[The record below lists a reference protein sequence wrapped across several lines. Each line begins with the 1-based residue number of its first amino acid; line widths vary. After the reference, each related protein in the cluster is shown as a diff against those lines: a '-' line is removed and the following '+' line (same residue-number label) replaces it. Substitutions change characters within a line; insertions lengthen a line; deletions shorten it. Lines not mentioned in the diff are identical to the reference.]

1 MQGKQLRLLETELW
15 RAADQLRANSKL
27 TASEYSM
34 PVLGLIF
41 LRHAYNRFRKVK
53 IEVEKDLPTHPQRGK
68 RPLTKRDFEE
78 KNSMFLP
85 EKSQFDYLVS
95 LPESEDIGEAI
106 DNAMKLIEEE
116 YDNLKGVLPKNFSIF
131 SKDLLRELLRIFNK
145 EVLQKAEGDLFG
157 KIYEYFLGK
166 FAMTGAQEGGEFFT
180 PMSLV
185 NTIVNIIEPDHG
197 IVFDPAC
204 GSAGMFVQTGY
215 FIESEGLQPA
225 EKVTFYGQEKA
236 DLNTKLAK
244 MNLAVHGLEG
254 NIQEGNTFYEDKH
267 DLVGKADFVMA
278 NPPFNVDGVDK
289 GKDSVKKD
297 PRLLYTKDING
308 SVTRLLPKNDNA
320 NYLWIQ
326 YFYGYLKPTGRAGFV
341 MASSASDAGH
351 SEKDIREKLV
361 RTGAVDVMVAIG
373 NNFFYTRS
381 LPCTLWFFDRGKEIL
396 THEYLQNEST
406 QKTPIQIEGV
416 YSGEQYTGR
425 KTVEIHLPPLLLE
438 HARELR
444 KNKTEAEDML
454 WQLIRNR
461 QLNNMKFRRQHP
473 LKVGFVLDFFC
484 AETRLG
490 IELDGGY
497 HNTPEQIEYDKKRT
511 EIVQKEYGVR
521 IIRFKNEDVIYKTE
535 EVLRGILASPPAP
548 LHAGEGGDRAGDIE
562 FHSKDKQQSS
572 IHIGDGPVV
581 RTKDTVLMLDAR
593 KIYRKVTSK
602 VNDFSPEQ
610 LQNLI
615 CIVNLYRGNTQKFK
629 TVVNGYMQTAA
640 SLAKET
646 AVATAGLQK
655 VMNKV
660 RQSWIGFAVKY
671 AKENTDAP
679 NLADSLNL
687 EGWDELIGLQTEF
700 IEFVS
705 SHSEKTSLLSFGA
718 GIGESN
724 NKVISH
730 VADAS
735 PLFFGEGAGV
745 RTKSLRK
752 PQDKLLKQLLDTIAT
767 AVKELQLN
775 KNKDWK
781 ELNIKEQLDQLKDLQ
796 FQLSG
801 NPNEEDPGLLHETE
815 YFWKQAH
822 WLTSRFPQG
831 VYTDV
836 EGLCKVVTQ
845 ADIEAKDW
853 SLSPGRYVGVD
864 TATDDDFDYD
874 ERLKEIHIELEGLNE
889 EAVTLSQ
896 LIASNYKSIL

>member
-1 MQGKQLRLLETELW
+1 MQGNQLRKLEAELW

-41 LRHAYNRFRKVK
+41 LRHAFNRFQKVK
-53 IEVEKDLPTHPQRGK
+53 TEVEKDLPTHPQRGK
-68 RPLTKRDFEE
+68 RPLTKKDFEE

-85 EKSQFDYLVS
+85 LKSQFEYLVS

-106 DNAMKLIEEE
+106 DTAMKLIEDE
-116 YDNLKGVLPKNFSIF
+116 YDNLKGVLPKNYSIF

-157 KIYEYFLGK
+157 KIYEYFLNK

-180 PMSLV
+180 PFSLV

-197 IVFDPAC
+197 INFDPAV

-215 FIESEGLQPA
+215 FIESEGQNPA

-236 DLNTKLAK
+236 ETNTRLAK

-267 DLVGKADFVMA
+267 NLVGKCDFVMA

-289 GKDSVKKD
+289 AKEIVKKD
-297 PRLLYTKDING
+297 PRLPFG
-308 SVTRLLPKNDNA
+308 LPKNDNA

-326 YFYGYLKPTGRAGFV
+326 YFYSYLKPTGRAGFV

-396 THEYLQNEST
+396 TPNPS
-406 QKTPIQIEGV
+406 PDGEGRAPF
-416 YSGEQYTGR
+416 S
-425 KTVEIHLPPLLLE
+425 TVEHNLPPQLLAN
-438 HARELR
+438 ARELR
-444 KNKTEAEDML
+444 KNQTDAEDML
-454 WQLIRNR
+454 WQLLRNR
-461 QLNNMKFRRQHP
+461 QLNNLKFRRQHP
-473 LKVGFVLDFFC
+473 LKVGFVLDFYC
-484 AETRLG
+484 AETKLG

-497 HNTPEQIEYDKKRT
+497 HSTKEQTRLDNERA
-511 EIVQKEYGVR
+511 EIINEYGIR
-521 IIRFKNEDVIYKTE
+521 IIRFTNDEVIYNTE
-535 EVLRGILASPPAP
+535 QVLQKIVLTPNPSPIK
-548 LHAGEGGDRAGDIE
+548 EGPG
-562 FHSKDKQQSS
+562 
-572 IHIGDGPVV
+572 V
-581 RTKDTVLMLDAR
+581 RTKDTVLMLDVR

-615 CIVNLYRGNTQKFK
+615 CIVNLYRGNTRKFES
-629 TVVNGYMQTAA
+629 TVKNYLQTATD
-640 SLAKET
+640 LAKET
-646 AVATAGLQK
+646 AETTVELQK
-655 VMNKV
+655 VLKSIISNKKIKGISEDLGHSINSLDDITEV
-660 RQSWIGFAVKY
+660 L
-671 AKENTDAP
+671 AKQND
-679 NLADSLNL
+679 
-687 EGWDELIGLQTEF
+687 LIS
-700 IEFVS
+700 FVS
-705 SHSEKTSLLSFGA
+705 TQQGKL
-718 GIGESN
+718 
-724 NKVISH
+724 
-730 VADAS
+730 S
-735 PLFFGEGAGV
+735 PLQFGEGAGV
-745 RTKSLRK
+745 RTKALRK
-752 PQDKLLKQLLDTIAT
+752 PQDKLIKQLLDILAA

-781 ELNIKEQLDQLKDLQ
+781 ELNLKEQLDQLKDLQ
-796 FQLSG
+796 QQLSG
-801 NPNEEDPGLLHETE
+801 NPNEDEPGLLHETE

-822 WLTSRFPQG
+822 WLQTRFPEG
-831 VYTDV
+831 KYTDV

-864 TATDDDFDYD
+864 TATDDDFDYE
-874 ERLKEIHIELEGLNE
+874 ERLHEIHIELDGLNE
-889 EAVTLSQ
+889 EAISLSNTISDNFKV
-896 LIASNYKSIL
+896 LAI